1 MINALHSIGM
11 TDAMITSSV
20 ITIVICAVAI
30 IAGRR
35 IEMVPSGL
43 QNVVELGIGKLHS
56 FFMDIMGE
64 YACRKYFPIVGTLF
78 IYILVCNYSGLLP
91 LAGEINGFKPPTG
104 DVNFPLA
111 MALIIFVALQVIGI
125 REHHGLGYYKHFLKP
140 VAFIF
145 PLMIIEEL
153 VRPVSLTFRL
163 YGNVSGEEAVVAAFN
178 DIFPIGLSVIMQ
190 FLSVL
195 MGLIQALVFSL
206 LAAIYIA
213 EAAEHEEEEHL
224 PAHES

>member
-1 MINALHSIGM
+1 MLNALYSIGM

-20 ITIVICAVAI
+20 ITIILCAIAI
-30 IAGRR
+30 IASRR
-35 IEMVPSGL
+35 LEMIPTGL
-43 QNVVELGIGKLHS
+43 QNVIEMAVGKLNS
-56 FFMDIMGE
+56 FFKDIMGE
-64 YACRKYFPIVGTLF
+64 YACKRYFPIVATLF
-78 IYILVCNYSGLLP
+78 IYILICNYSGLLP
-91 LAGEINGFKPPTG
+91 LAGEVKGFKPPTG
-104 DVNFPLA
+104 DINFPLA
-111 MALIIFVALQVIGI
+111 LALTLFVALQIIGM
-125 REHHGLGYYKHFLKP
+125 REQHGLRYYKHFLKP

-163 YGNVSGEEAVVAAFN
+163 YGNISGEEAVVAAFN
-178 DIFPIGLSVIMQ
+178 DIFPVGLAVIMQ

-213 EAAEHEEEEHL
+213 EAAEHEEEQL
-224 PAHES
+224 PVHEG

>member
-1 MINALHSIGM
+1 MLNALYSIGM
-11 TDAMITSSV
+11 TDPMITSSV
-20 ITIVICAVAI
+20 ITIVLCVIAI
-30 IAGRR
+30 AAGRR
-35 IEMVPSGL
+35 LEMIPTGL
-43 QNVVELGIGKLHS
+43 QNVVELAVGKLHS
-56 FFMDIMGE
+56 FFTDIMGE

-91 LAGEINGFKPPTG
+91 LAGELKGFKPPTS

-111 MALIIFVALQVIGI
+111 LALVVFVALQVIGI
-125 REHHGLGYYKHFLKP
+125 KESHGLRYYKHFFKP

-163 YGNVSGEEAVVAAFN
+163 YGNISGEEAVVAAFN
-178 DIFPIGLSVIMQ
+178 DIFPVGLAVIMQ

-213 EAAEHEEEEHL
+213 EAAEHEEEHL
-224 PAHES
+224 PVHEG